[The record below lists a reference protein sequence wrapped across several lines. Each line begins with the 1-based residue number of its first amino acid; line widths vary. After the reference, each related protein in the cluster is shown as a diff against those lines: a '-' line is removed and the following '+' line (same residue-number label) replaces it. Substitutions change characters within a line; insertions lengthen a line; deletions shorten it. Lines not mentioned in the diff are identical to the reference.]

1 MHSDFIYNVNQLF
14 ITETNSIKL
23 FFCFLIS
30 IAFVGCNDDIE
41 NTNISLQRLT
51 CDYQTSPLGIDNSSP
66 RFGWKI
72 VSDSLTD
79 IDQTAYQILVATS
92 VELLNK
98 NIADVWDSELISS
111 EQSFQ
116 IPFEGKS
123 LQSSQRYYWK
133 VRVKIKDVISAY
145 SAIDYFET
153 ALFRESDWQAK
164 WIAAPS
170 VWDFKSFVTQRNVN
184 QENTGHWD
192 ENAPMLRH
200 DFTSN
205 KEIDK
210 ARMYICGVGYYEAYL
225 NGKRISDDHLNPAF
239 TKYDKRLLYQTYD
252 VTSLIKKENA
262 IGIMLGNGW
271 YNMNSKA
278 VWGFDKAPWRGK
290 PRVIMQLE
298 ITYKDG
304 SKEIVETND
313 KWKAAPA
320 PVTYNNIRVGMT
332 YDARLEQEGWAN
344 FGFNDQKWSD
354 VFTMPSPGGE
364 LRAQSIEPIKV
375 FEKIKPKSIQKLGTN
390 NYLVDFGQN
399 MAGWITLKVN
409 GTHSDTIKVRYG
421 EILDFNGH
429 LDQTG
434 IIRHMRED
442 EIQTDRFILA
452 DNKNQV
458 FETKFTFH
466 GFQYVE
472 ITGYK
477 NELRSDDIMA
487 LAATSNFDVRGTFE
501 CSDPVINKIQE
512 MTLRS
517 YKSNFFGY
525 PMDCPQR
532 EKNGWTGDAQLVTE
546 TGLFNFHA
554 GRGYEKYLNDMAD
567 EQKSDGNLSAIV
579 PTSQWGYFWGNGPAW
594 IGAYPIIAWQLY
606 QFDGNTRVLKEHY
619 DGMKKMTDFFT
630 RKTQDHILSIGLG
643 DWAYINTKTPV
654 PLTSTAYYYHFADII
669 SKSAALLGKES
680 DKQKYR
686 KLADSIKVAFN
697 TQFYNQ
703 KTGYYANGSQ
713 TAQSIALYFDLVPT
727 KEKEK
732 VVKQMLHAV
741 TQADNHL
748 DAGIL
753 GAKYLLHALAT
764 NGHADVAYSIITT
777 KSYPGWGY
785 LAANGAT
792 TLWEHWKGAEA
803 KGLSSLNH
811 IMFGDVSNW
820 FYQYIAG
827 IRPDANAPGFKHF
840 FIEPKL
846 TTSLEWAAANFE
858 SAYGN
863 IKVAWKKQGDLL
875 ELNIEIPHNSSATL
889 ILPKGKLTG
898 ADIALTSKKE
908 HISGKMTFE
917 LKSGTYN
924 LNIK

>member
-1 MHSDFIYNVNQLF
+1 MKLY
-14 ITETNSIKL
+14 TTKL
-23 FFCFLIS
+23 FFYFLIS
-30 IAFVGCNDDIE
+30 ITLIGCSQQAEDSAISIE
-41 NTNISLQRLT
+41 GLT
-51 CDYQTSPLGIDNSSP
+51 CDYQMSPLGIDSPSP

-92 VELLNK
+92 VALLEK
-98 NIADVWDSELISS
+98 NTPDVWDSELIASG
-111 EQSFQ
+111 QSIQ

-123 LQSSQRYYWK
+123 LQSTQRYYWK
-133 VRVKIKDVISAY
+133 VRVKTKDIISTY
-145 SAIDYFET
+145 SAINYFET
-153 ALFRESDWQAK
+153 ALFNETDWQAD

-170 VWDFKSFVTQRNVN
+170 VWDFKSFVMKRQVN
-184 QENTGHWD
+184 QASNNQWD
-192 ENAPMLRH
+192 ENAPMLRC
-200 DFTSN
+200 DFTSK

-225 NGKRISDDHLNPAF
+225 NGERISDDHLNPAF

-252 VTSLIKKENA
+252 VTSMVKKENA

-290 PRVIMQLE
+290 PRAIMQLE

-304 SKEIVETND
+304 SKAIVATNE

-320 PVTYNNIRVGMT
+320 PVTYNNIRVGMI
-332 YDARLEQEGWAN
+332 YDARLEQKGWASV
-344 FGFNDQKWSD
+344 GFNDASWSD
-354 VFTMPSPGGE
+354 VYLMPSPGGK
-364 LRAQSIEPIKV
+364 LKSQTIEPIKV

-399 MAGWITLKVN
+399 MAGWITLKAN
-409 GTHSDTIKVRYG
+409 GTHSDTIKACYG
-421 EILDFNGH
+421 EVLDSHGH
-429 LDQTG
+429 LDQSG

-442 EIQTDRFILA
+442 EVQTDRFILA
-452 DNKNQV
+452 DSKHQI

-472 ITGYK
+472 ISGYK
-477 NELRSDDIMA
+477 GNLTKNDITA
-487 LAATSNFDVRGTFE
+487 LAATSSFDKRGAFE
-501 CSDPVINKIQE
+501 CSDPVINKLQE
-512 MTLRS
+512 ITLWS

-532 EKNGWTGDAQLVTE
+532 EKNGWTGDAQLAAE

-554 GRGYEKYLNDMAD
+554 AKGYEKYLNDMAD
-567 EQKSDGNLSAIV
+567 EQKADGNLAAII

-619 DGMKKMTDFFT
+619 EGMKKMTDFFT
-630 RKTQDHILSIGLG
+630 GKSKDHILSIGLG
-643 DWAYINTKTPV
+643 DWASVDAKTPV

-669 SKSAALLGKES
+669 SKSAELLGKES
-680 DKQKYR
+680 DKLHYR
-686 KLADSIKVAFN
+686 KLADSIKTSFN
-697 TQFYNQ
+697 STFYKQ
-703 KTGYYANGSQ
+703 QTGKYSNGSQ
-713 TAQSIALYFDLVPT
+713 TAQSIALYFNLVPT
-727 KEKEK
+727 TEKEK
-732 VVKQMLHAV
+732 VVKQMRTAV
-741 TQADNHL
+741 TQADTHL

-764 NGHADVAYSIITT
+764 NGYADVAYEIITT
-777 KSYPGWGY
+777 KTYPGWGY
-785 LAANGAT
+785 LVENNAT
-792 TLWEHWKGAEA
+792 TLWEHWKGADAE
-803 KGLSSLNH
+803 GLGSLNH
-811 IMFGDVSNW
+811 IMFGDISNW

-846 TTSLEWAAANFE
+846 TDTLEWAKADFE
-858 SAYGN
+858 SPYGK
-863 IKVAWKKQGDLL
+863 IKVDWKRQNGLL
-875 ELNIEIPHNSSATL
+875 VLNIVIPHNSKATL
-889 ILPKGKLTG
+889 LLPKGEIVSTNKTILNSAKQT
-898 ADIALTSKKE
+898 DEKMMFELTSGRYSLRVK
-908 HISGKMTFE
+908 
-917 LKSGTYN
+917 L
-924 LNIK
+924 